1 MIKVAILGP
10 GLLGGSLALAL
21 KARLPGCQT
30 ALWARREAAATEAR
44 ERGVADIASTELAP
58 IVEGAALVILCV
70 PVEVMPALARQIEP
84 LIAAD
89 ALVTDVGSVKAPV
102 VEALAEIFAHRG
114 RFVGSHPM
122 AGSEQSGLSAARG
135 DLFEGAVCI
144 VTPHA
149 AASAQS
155 VEEVSAFWR
164 LVGCEVRQLGPA
176 EHDETISLVS
186 HLPHFLA
193 SALVDFAAAENA
205 GALQYCGNGFRD
217 TTRIASGPAEMWTGI
232 LAANRAAFT
241 PQLRR
246 FIARL
251 SEACDTFETGA
262 DDAPM
267 QQLLNRAKVH
277 RDQLPS
283 SHPTTTHG

>member
-1 MIKVAILGP
+1 MKKVAILGP

-44 ERGVADIASTELAP
+44 ERGVADLASTDLAP
-58 IVEGAALVILCV
+58 VLAGAGLVIFCV
-70 PVEVMPALARQIEP
+70 PVEAMPALARQVEP
-84 LIAAD
+84 LLEPG
-89 ALVTDVGSVKAPV
+89 ALVTDVGSAKAPV
-102 VEALAEIFAHRG
+102 VEALSAIFHTRG

-144 VTPHA
+144 LTPHPGA
-149 AASAQS
+149 TPES

-164 LVGCEVRQLGPA
+164 LLGCQLRTLGPV
-176 EHDETISLVS
+176 EHDETISLIS

-193 SALVDFAAAENA
+193 SALVDFVATENA
-205 GALQYCGNGFRD
+205 GAFAYCGNGFRD
-217 TTRIASGPAEMWTGI
+217 ATRIASGPADMWLGI
-232 LAANRAAFT
+232 LAANRPAFT
-241 PQLRR
+241 RQLRS
-246 FIARL
+246 FITQL
-251 SEACDTFETGA
+251 SKACDTFETGA

-267 QQLLNRAKVH
+267 HELLSRAKTH
-277 RDQLPS
+277 RDTLS
-283 SHPTTTHG
+283 